1 MPIKLLP
8 YPMGHQRR
16 VGPPQECPQTLA
28 GNWLGGYDIAMPTLL
43 HRLSA
48 WADESPGA
56 PAHRVRVSGQWRE
69 FTVREFRDR
78 VYWLALFLESRGVSS
93 RDIVAILAQNSPEW
107 IQLELGM
114 LLLGGKSAGI
124 FPNSSQQDILYIL
137 NHTDAMV
144 LGVQDRKCFER
155 ITQGDP
161 SVLPRRIRLVI
172 VFDGDTS
179 ISPKAVAIE
188 QALEEGKRL
197 AQEVGERRFADML
210 ARLDP
215 RAGAFL
221 IFTSGTTGTPKGALL
236 SQDNLVF
243 AAEEIARFWKPP
255 FGNGST
261 LSFLPLCHVAEKIQ
275 NVGVAIV
282 QRYLV
287 TFCARA
293 ENVAAELVE
302 VQPTLLLAIPRLWGK
317 MMEGVL
323 DRIER
328 APPRDRKLGQWALAV
343 GARVAEARFANRAP
357 SPIDRIQYLLADRLV
372 LAKIRAKL
380 GLARAELLASGAA
393 ALPAHVS
400 CWYRS
405 IGCEILEN
413 YGQTESTG
421 LICLT
426 IPGMD
431 CSGTVGVPVP
441 GVEFK
446 FAEDGEMLTRGRQ
459 VFLGYFRDV
468 EATRATLVDGWL
480 HTGDLGELD
489 ARGLVRISGR
499 KKEVMKTSGGKM
511 VAPLPIEERLK
522 KFALISQ
529 VCMVGD
535 GRKYLAALITLTE
548 RALEEFREL
557 IHPARPTVDHPQVIA
572 RIRPHV
578 DEVNKELASHSQIR
592 RFTILAR
599 DLSVADGEM
608 TPTLKMKR
616 AVIAARFREI
626 IEQMY
631 R

>member
-1 MPIKLLP
+1 
-8 YPMGHQRR
+8 
-16 VGPPQECPQTLA
+16 
-28 GNWLGGYDIAMPTLL
+28 MPTLL

-56 PAHRVRVSGQWRE
+56 PAHRVRVNGQWRE
-69 FTVREFRDR
+69 FTAREYRDR
-78 VYWLALFLESRGVSS
+78 VYWLALYLEYRGVSS
-93 RDIVAILAQNSPEW
+93 REIVAILAQNSPEW
-107 IQLELGM
+107 IHLELGM

-124 FPNSSQQDILYIL
+124 FPSSSRQDILFIL
-137 NHTDAMV
+137 SHTDAMV
-144 LGVQDRKCFER
+144 LGVQDRKSFER
-155 ITQGDP
+155 ITQGDA
-161 SVLPRRIRLVI
+161 STLPHRIKVVI

-179 ISPKAVAIE
+179 ISPKAVAFE
-188 QALEEGKRL
+188 QALEEGRRL
-197 AQEVGERRFADML
+197 ALAAGGGRLADML

-236 SQDNLVF
+236 SQDNFVF
-243 AAEEIARFWKPP
+243 SCEEVARVWKLP

-287 TFCARA
+287 SFCARA
-293 ENVAAELVE
+293 ENVAAELTE
-302 VQPTLLLAIPRLWGK
+302 VQPTLLLGIPRLWGK

-323 DRIER
+323 DKLER
-328 APPRDRKLGQWALAV
+328 APNRDRRLGQWALAV
-343 GARVAEARFANRAP
+343 GAGVAEARDANRKP
-357 SPIDRIQYLLADRLV
+357 RPIDRLQYLVADRLV
-372 LAKIRAKL
+372 LAKIRARL
-380 GLARAELLASGAA
+380 GIARAEILASGAA

-400 CWYRS
+400 RWFRS
-405 IGCEILEN
+405 IGCEVLEN

-431 CSGTVGVPVP
+431 CAGTVGVPVP

-446 FAEDGEMLTRGRQ
+446 LADDGEILTRGRQ
-459 VFLGYFRDV
+459 VFLGYFRDE
-468 EATRATLVDGWL
+468 EATRTTLVDGWL

-557 IHPARPTVDHPQVIA
+557 IHASRPTVDDPQVIA
-572 RIRPHV
+572 RIKPHV

-592 RFTILAR
+592 RFAILAR
-599 DLSVADGEM
+599 ELSVVDGEM

-616 AVIAARFREI
+616 AVIAARFREV